1 MQANSQTP
9 LYLPLGS
16 NKTTVELVGGKGHS
30 LAQLMNLN
38 VPVPQGFHMTTT
50 AYRQFVK
57 ANDLQ
62 AEMVRIINQIKPEEA
77 GTIEQAAADIQAL
90 FAAGTI
96 PIEIGE
102 ALKLAYAELG
112 SDEAADGP
120 TSIAVRSSATAEDLP
135 AMSFAGQ
142 QDTYLNVVGEDALQT
157 AVQDCWAS
165 LWTERAISYRER
177 MGIDHRLVAMGVV
190 VQRMI
195 PADVSGILFTAN
207 PATGNR
213 SEMVI
218 NASYGLGEAV
228 VGGHVTPDTYVVDRR
243 NGNTKESIIGSKEN
257 MIVSADEQGIVTQ
270 AIPEAQRRS
279 KALSADMIQTLVDV
293 SESIEKHFNAP
304 QDIEWAFANNSHWIL
319 QSRPITNLPAAPLTG
334 VKWEPPRPGAKL
346 IRRQVVE
353 HMPGPLSPLFDE
365 LYLRHGLEKS
375 MNAFIENF
383 KVEFDLG
390 QFLHLPFFVTANGYA
405 YSNIDIKL
413 SWKIIPKIIQV
424 YGKMLPKLLR
434 NGISRWQDDK
444 LPAYLGVIDHWKKL
458 DTTEATDE
466 QLWSGMQALA
476 VADAFYWFEVSVI
489 LGLSKVTDN
498 LLNSFLIKLGEG
510 RGLTSGLFLRGFPSK
525 TLEAQVDL
533 EAIAHKLRASSDL
546 RKLVVDTPAS
556 QLLNAFKADPD
567 AEDALQGIQTYFEK
581 YGHQIYTLDFVEPT
595 QGEDTLPILVG
606 LKALV
611 QNPADSSKRQAKLA
625 QERDDLAE
633 TAAQSFGP
641 LKRWCFRKLL
651 GWAQKYGPYRE
662 EALFYIGAAWPTL
675 RRLAHELGQRLVAG
689 ETLQAPEDIYY
700 LRLSEVESTLA
711 TRAAKQAL
719 PDFKQLT
726 QERRAL
732 REARKQLNPPAKIP
746 DVPFKFGPINMS
758 IFETQKLNEDEF
770 GNLKGFA
777 VSPGKITA
785 PATIIL
791 SPADFEKMQPGTIL
805 VCPTTTPAWT
815 PLFSQAKGLVTEIGS
830 ILAHG
835 SIVAREYGI
844 PAVMGLGKATQ
855 RITDGQMI
863 TVDGNTGIV
872 RIVG

>member
-1 MQANSQTP
+1 MQANSQSP

-16 NKTTVELVGGKGHS
+16 NNTTVALVGGKGHS
-30 LAQLMNLN
+30 LAQLVNLN
-38 VPVPQGFHMTTT
+38 VPVPQGFHLTTT
-50 AYRQFVK
+50 AYGKFVK

-62 AEMVRIINQIKPEEA
+62 AEMVRIIDRIKPEKA
-77 GTIEQAAADIQAL
+77 GTIEQAAADIKAL
-90 FAAGTI
+90 FAAGAI

-102 ALKLAYAELG
+102 ALQSAYAELG
-112 SDEAADGP
+112 DDETVDGP
-120 TSIAVRSSATAEDLP
+120 TSVAVRSSATAEDLP
-135 AMSFAGQ
+135 EMSFAGQ
-142 QDTYLNVVGEDALQT
+142 QDTYLNVVGKNALQT
-157 AVQDCWAS
+157 AVLDCWAS
-165 LWTERAISYRER
+165 LWTARAIGYRER

-207 PATGNR
+207 PTTGNR

-228 VGGHVTPDTYVVDRR
+228 VGGHVTPDTYVVDRH
-243 NGNTKESIIGSKEN
+243 NGNIKKSIIGNKEN
-257 MIVSADEQGIVTQ
+257 MIVSADEKGVVTQ
-270 AIPEAQRRS
+270 AVSETQRRK
-279 KALSADMIQTLVDV
+279 KALSADMIQTLVDT
-293 SESIEKHFNAP
+293 SESIEQHFNAP
-304 QDIEWAFANNSHWIL
+304 QDIEWAFADNSHWIL

-334 VKWEPPRPGAKL
+334 VKWEPPRPGARL

-353 HMPGPLSPLFDE
+353 HMPGPLSPLFEE
-365 LYLRHGLEKS
+365 LYLRRGLDKS
-375 MNAFIENF
+375 MDAFMKNF
-383 KVEFDLG
+383 GVELDLG
-390 QFLHLPFFVTANGYA
+390 QFLHLPFFVTVNGYA
-405 YSNIDIKL
+405 YSSTDFKF
-413 SWKIIPKIIQV
+413 SWKIIPKIIRLYV
-424 YGKMLPKLLR
+424 KMLPQLLR
-434 NGISRWQDDK
+434 NAIPRWQDDK
-444 LPAYLGVIDHWKKL
+444 LPAYLAVIDHWKEL
-458 DTTEATDE
+458 DTTRATDE
-466 QLWSGMQALA
+466 QLWSGIQDLT
-476 VADAFYWFEVSVI
+476 VADAFYWLEVSVI

-498 LLNSFLIKLGEG
+498 LLHSFLIKLGEG

-533 EAIAHKLRASSDL
+533 EAISHKLRVSSDL
-546 RKLVVDTPAS
+546 KKLVVDTPAS
-556 QLLNAFKADPD
+556 QLLAALKAVPD
-567 AEDALQGIQTYFEK
+567 AEDALEAIQTYFEK
-581 YGHQIYTLDFVEPT
+581 YGHRIYTLDFVELT

-611 QNPADSSKRQAKLA
+611 KNPVDSSKRQAVLA

-633 TAAQSFGP
+633 TTAQSFGP

-662 EALFYIGAAWPTL
+662 EALFYVGAAWPTL
-675 RRLAHELGQRLVAG
+675 RRLAHELGQRWVAG

-700 LRLSEVESTLA
+700 LRPNEVESTLA
-711 TRAAKQAL
+711 ARAAKQAL
-719 PDFKQLT
+719 PDFKQPT

-732 REARKQLNPPAKIP
+732 REARKKLSPPAKIP

-770 GNLKGFA
+770 GNLKGFS

-855 RITDGQMI
+855 KITDGQMI
-863 TVDGNTGIV
+863 TVDGNRGVV
-872 RIVG
+872 RIVL